1 MNKLKRTLI
10 IGAGVASVGIAGL
23 AGVATTSAL
32 TSTEGDGST
41 SIIDKL
47 VSKFGL
53 NKDEVKAVF
62 DENRSERMADI
73 KADRAEA
80 LKTALSDGKISQ
92 AQYDHIVTAQVEI
105 EALIDSSGPRED
117 QTDEQRAAIK
127 AKFDELRTWFDDQ
140 NIDVKDLGIG
150 GGPGGRGGHG
160 PRGDQ

>member
-32 TSTEGDGST
+32 TATDGDSGT

-62 DENRSERMADI
+62 DENRNEHMASM

-80 LKTALSDGKISQ
+80 LKTALSDGKLSQ
-92 AQYDHIVTAQVEI
+92 QQYDHIVAVQAEI
-105 EALIDSSGPRED
+105 DKLIESSGTRED
-117 QTDEQRAAIK
+117 QTDEQRSAIK

-150 GGPGGRGGHG
+150 GGPGGRGDHG
-160 PRGDQ
+160 PRSDQ